1 MLGWE
6 SNRPTTERRLDHLF
20 GDANVN
26 GLPTYDGDFGVGLE
40 ACRIWGVD
48 VSSDGVGA
56 RRQLEC
62 EPPVDAGRQV
72 THQVNTACRH
82 AGDEERNRGDRVD
95 V

>member
-62 EPPVDAGRQV
+62 EPPVGMPVAR
-72 THQVNTACRH
+72 
-82 AGDEERNRGDRVD
+82 
-95 V
+95 